1 MEVLRLPILY
11 CIPDI
16 DEVLDPQ
23 DLTLCKFSEV
33 LFISRDLWEIFLCA
47 VIGVDITEECNCVIG
62 VVWDLK
68 RVVCCHVVIIE
79 HEKTPFGVL

>member
-11 CIPDI
+11 CVPDI

-23 DLTLCKFSEV
+23 DLTLCKFSKV
-33 LFISRDLWEIFLCA
+33 LFISRDLWEIVLFD
-47 VIGVDITEECNCVIG
+47 VVGVDITEESDCVIL

-68 RVVCCHVVIIE
+68 RVVCCHNE
-79 HEKTPFGVL
+79 R